1 MKKRGPDEV
10 NKLLAA
16 AMDCMGDGA
25 IITDIDEI
33 IVYMNPAAERI
44 TGWQATES
52 IGRKFGDIFR
62 IINADTGFCVQSPV
76 KSVLEEIK
84 TTGLK
89 NHTALI
95 TREGSQ
101 LYVSAA
107 CSPVR
112 DDDGNVKGV
121 VAAFR
126 DINLI
131 KQAEDELRRNNDHYR
146 ELFENFPAM
155 IWRCDANRQAVYY
168 NKQWL
173 DYTGKTL
180 EEEISTPWPG
190 KMHPEDKDRCREI
203 WFENFKLQKPFELD
217 YRLKR
222 HDGTYHWINDRRGP
236 VFDLSGNFA
245 GYIGFCTD
253 ITDRKK
259 AEHALRN
266 SEEKFRNIFNNA
278 SDTIIIQEIQEGG
291 LPGRII
297 EVNETA
303 CEVWGY
309 SKEEFL
315 GLNVMDLNAGDN
327 YDRYEHL
334 GSKLNEMGSITFAE
348 KGITKK
354 GSLLDV
360 EIDAHIIALNGRKV
374 MLAVVRDITNRRQAE
389 LQILESQ
396 QRYQALFMNMGK
408 AFADHRLIMDEHGN
422 LADLE
427 FLQVN
432 DAYEKYFG
440 HKKEELLNKK
450 YSEVFS
456 KKSIDKMLQWVYK
469 VVTTGQSETIEAF
482 FSDITGRWYSISA
495 YSPEK
500 YHLAAIFTDIHE
512 RKVAE
517 LELSKAK
524 EQAEA
529 ANKAKSEFLANM
541 SHEIRT
547 PINGIVGMIDLTLLT
562 GLNDEQRENLQLA
575 KSCSGTLLNVINDIL
590 DFSKM
595 EAGKLVIRNIDF
607 NIKKLIVETVRAHSV
622 RAGNKGI
629 ELAYMFSSNIPEYQ
643 SGDPDRLQQIL
654 NNLISNAVKF
664 TDKGEI
670 TVGAKMTDVPGGY
683 AEILFSVSDTGIGIS
698 EENTKRL
705 FQSFSQ
711 IDGSFTRKFGG
722 AGLGLVISK
731 QLVEKMGGR
740 IWVESQ
746 EGRGSTFYFT
756 IKFKKGNKPAVKQPL
771 YTVSVK
777 SFNTLKILLAED
789 DKVNRTVLS
798 RMLEKRGHSVDLAEN
813 GLEALAAFE
822 SKKYDVI
829 LMDIQMPGMDG
840 IEATGR
846 IREREGLSVHTP
858 VIALTAFALQ
868 GDREKFLALG
878 MDEYISKP
886 VKMDELFSTIDK
898 VFEVR
903 GEQRISGRPVIGENG
918 EIVFSSE
925 IRLKSKEDMQT
936 AFIEI
941 EENLKRL
948 SAAIDEAD
956 MLVIELTAHRIKEVF
971 DDMDAFELKGIAF
984 RIELDSRRGNLK
996 EIVEGAV
1003 KLGLGFES
1011 YRKSLSL

>member
-1 MKKRGPDEV
+1 MNKRGPDET
-10 NKLLAA
+10 NELQAA

-33 IVYMNPAAERI
+33 IVFMNPAAERI
-44 TGWQATES
+44 TGWRTAES
-52 IGRKFGDIFR
+52 IGRKFADVFR
-62 IINADTGFCVQSPV
+62 IIDADTGFSAQSPV
-76 KSVLEEIK
+76 KSVLEEMK
-84 TTGLK
+84 TTGLR

-95 TREGSQ
+95 TREGSR
-101 LYVSAA
+101 LFVSAT

-112 DDDGNVKGV
+112 DNTGNVKGAV
-121 VAAFR
+121 VVFR
-126 DINLI
+126 DIHRI
-131 KQAEDELRRNNDHYR
+131 KQAEDELRRT
-146 ELFENFPAM
+146 E
-155 IWRCDANRQAVYY
+155 Q
-168 NKQWL
+168 
-173 DYTGKTL
+173 
-180 EEEISTPWPG
+180 
-190 KMHPEDKDRCREI
+190 
-203 WFENFKLQKPFELD
+203 
-217 YRLKR
+217 
-222 HDGTYHWINDRRGP
+222 
-236 VFDLSGNFA
+236 
-245 GYIGFCTD
+245 
-253 ITDRKK
+253 
-259 AEHALRN
+259 ALRN
-266 SEEKFRNIFNNA
+266 SEEKFRNIFNNV
-278 SDTIIIQEIQEGG
+278 SDTIIIQEVKENG
-291 LPGRII
+291 LPGNII

-303 CEVWGY
+303 CKVWGY
-309 SKEEFL
+309 SREEFL
-315 GLNVMDLNAGDN
+315 KLNVLDINAADN
-327 YDRYEHL
+327 YDRNKNL
-334 GSKLNEMGSITFAE
+334 GSKLNETGSITFAE
-348 KGITKK
+348 KGMTKY
-354 GSLLDV
+354 GSSLDI
-360 EIDAHIIALNGRKV
+360 EIVNHIITLNGKRV

-389 LQILESQ
+389 LKIMESR
-396 QRYQALFMNMGK
+396 QRYQALFVNMGN
-408 AFADHRLIMDEHGN
+408 AFAHHRLIMDEHGN
-422 LADLE
+422 PADLE

-456 KKSIDKMLQWVYK
+456 KKSLDKMLKWVYK
-469 VVTTGQSETIEAF
+469 VATTGQSETIEAF
-482 FSDITGRWYSISA
+482 FSDITDRWYSVSA

-500 YHLAAIFTDIHE
+500 YHFAAIFTDIHE

-529 ANKAKSEFLANM
+529 ANRAKSEFLANM

-562 GLNDEQRENLQLA
+562 DLNDEQRENLQLA

-595 EAGKLVIRNIDF
+595 EAGKLVIRNTDF
-607 NIKKLIVETVRAHSV
+607 NVKKLIAETVRAHSV
-622 RAGNKGI
+622 RAGNKGL
-629 ELAYMFSSNIPEYQ
+629 ELIYMLTPNIPDYL

-664 TDKGEI
+664 TEKGEI
-670 TVGAKMTDVPGGY
+670 TVGAKETDAHGGY
-683 AEILFSVSDTGIGIS
+683 VEILFSVSDTGVGIS
-698 EENTKRL
+698 KENAERL
-705 FQSFSQ
+705 FRSFSQ

-731 QLVEKMGGR
+731 QLAEKMGGR
-740 IWVESQ
+740 IWVESK

-756 IKFKKGNKPAVKQPL
+756 LKFKKGDKPAVKQPI
-771 YTVSVK
+771 YPAPVNT
-777 SFNTLKILLAED
+777 FNTLKILLAED
-789 DKVNRTVLS
+789 DKVNRTVLL

-813 GLEALAAFE
+813 GFEALAAFD

-846 IREREGLSVHTP
+846 IREREGLTVHTP

-903 GEQRISGRPVIGENG
+903 GEQKISGEQKIFREREISGKPLIGENG
-918 EIVFSSE
+918 EILFSSE
-925 IRLKSKEDMQT
+925 IKSKSKEEIQA

-941 EENLKRL
+941 EENMKKL
-948 SAAIDEAD
+948 SAAIDEAE
-956 MLVIELTAHRIKEVF
+956 MPVIESAAHRIKEEF
-971 DDMDAFELKGIAF
+971 DDMDALELKGIAF
-984 RIELDSRRGNLK
+984 RIELDSRRGNLE
-996 EIVEGAV
+996 EIVESSV